1 MPFLIIHTNR
11 DLDEPDITELLLECS
26 QLTAATL
33 GKPESY
39 VMTQFKGGQN
49 MTFAGSSEPLAYLE
63 LKSIGLPESETPSI
77 SASLCQFIEDK
88 LGIPPQ
94 RIYIEFSDASRKMW
108 GWNGATF

>member
-1 MPFLIIHTNR
+1 MPLLKIHTNQ
-11 DLDEPDITELLLECS
+11 DLDEQAISELLLGCS

-39 VMTQFKGGQN
+39 VMTQFEAGHH

-63 LKSIGLPESETPSI
+63 LKSIGLSESETPSI

-88 LGIPPQ
+88 LGIPQQ
-94 RIYIEFSDASRKMW
+94 RIYIEFSDAPRKMW